1 MKRIISIALLL
12 ASASAGASVFGGS
25 NLGYSGYP
33 EPACRKPYEPYSSSR
48 MDREIYQDEVD
59 RYIRCIKDYL
69 ENANNDIERIRE
81 AQEEA
86 ITEAKRL

>member
-1 MKRIISIALLL
+1 MKLIISAALLL
-12 ASASAGASVFGGS
+12 ASASAGATVFGGS

-33 EPACRKPYEPYSSSR
+33 EPDCRKPYEPYSTSR
-48 MDREIYQDEVD
+48 MDREIYQDEVN
-59 RYIRCIKDYL
+59 RYIRCVKEYL

-86 ITEAKRL
+86 IARAKRL